1 MSNIIKDDCIAFTS
15 GRDEFS
21 SSSTSPM
28 CGKTQGNDM
37 VRGDQNCN
45 VDIELKIDDSSD
57 C

>member
-1 MSNIIKDDCIAFTS
+1 
-15 GRDEFS
+15 
-21 SSSTSPM
+21 M
-28 CGKTQGNDM
+28 CSKTQGNDM